1 MFPAGPLLW
10 HGPPSRH
17 PDRERQGDRMKIGF
31 LGAGKVGFSLGKWFV
46 QGGIPVTGYHSR
58 HRESAQEAAAWT
70 GTRCFPTAEALVTAS
85 DAIFFTVPDG
95 AIPTV
100 YQGLGDLDLTGKQLC
115 HCSGA
120 RTAREGF
127 PGPGHPGASYYSI
140 HPLFPVSGKY
150 SAWRELSGAFFCLE
164 GEGPHLPWWEETL
177 TALGAQVRRIP
188 SGEKAAYHAACA
200 MASNLVCALVGESVT
215 LLARCGF
222 SQEEAL
228 AALAPLMEAN
238 LRHLCAEG
246 PVAALTGPVE
256 RGDGTTIARHLAC
269 LPAGPARALYRAAS
283 VALVDLARKKH
294 PDRDYQP
301 VTDLLEKGSNP

>member
-1 MFPAGPLLW
+1 
-10 HGPPSRH
+10 
-17 PDRERQGDRMKIGF
+17 MKIGF

-200 MASNLVCALVGESVT
+200 MASN
-215 LLARCGF
+215 
-222 SQEEAL
+222 
-228 AALAPLMEAN
+228 
-238 LRHLCAEG
+238 
-246 PVAALTGPVE
+246 
-256 RGDGTTIARHLAC
+256 
-269 LPAGPARALYRAAS
+269 
-283 VALVDLARKKH
+283 
-294 PDRDYQP
+294 
-301 VTDLLEKGSNP
+301 

>member
-1 MFPAGPLLW
+1 M
-10 HGPPSRH
+10 
-17 PDRERQGDRMKIGF
+17 EQE
-31 LGAGKVGFSLGKWFV
+31 KVGFSLGKWFV

-100 YQGLGDLDLTGKQLC
+100 YQGLGTLTLTGKQLC

-150 SAWRELSGAFFCLE
+150 SAWRELSGAFFSAWRGKALTCLGGRRRSPPWARRSAASPA
-164 GEGPHLPWWEETL
+164 GEGGLPRGL
-177 TALGAQVRRIP
+177 RHGQQLGLRP
-188 SGEKAAYHAACA
+188 G
-200 MASNLVCALVGESVT
+200 GESVT
-215 LLARCGF
+215 LLARRGF

-256 RGDGTTIARHLAC
+256 RGDGATIARHLAC
-269 LPAGPARALYRAAS
+269 LPAGAGPGA
-283 VALVDLARKKH
+283 VPGCFGGPGGPGPKKA
-294 PDRDYQP
+294 P
-301 VTDLLEKGSNP
+301 